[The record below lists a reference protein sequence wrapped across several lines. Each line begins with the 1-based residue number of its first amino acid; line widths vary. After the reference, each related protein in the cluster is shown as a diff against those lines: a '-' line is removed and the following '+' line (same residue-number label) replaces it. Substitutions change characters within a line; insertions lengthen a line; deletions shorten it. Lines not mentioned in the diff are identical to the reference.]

1 MLVLR
6 TQIYVYLGF
15 YGIGAKNQLI
25 EIVHV
30 LLQLA
35 GDVRCINGNV
45 KGEMRR

>member
-6 TQIYVYLGF
+6 TQIYVHLGF
-15 YGIGAKNQLI
+15 YGIGAKNHLI
-25 EIVHV
+25 EIVHE